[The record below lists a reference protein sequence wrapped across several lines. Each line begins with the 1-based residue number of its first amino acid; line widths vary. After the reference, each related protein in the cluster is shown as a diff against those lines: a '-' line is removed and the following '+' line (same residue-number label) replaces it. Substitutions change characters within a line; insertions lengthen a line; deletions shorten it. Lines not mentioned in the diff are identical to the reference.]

1 MDSLKVLVKPE
12 KDANQREV
20 EAYGGADCCGGVQQF
35 SFYWDCSGSGFWN
48 FSAAPDAEED
58 ILF

>member
-1 MDSLKVLVKPE
+1 MDNLKVLVKP
-12 KDANQREV
+12 KKKVDQCEV
-20 EAYGGADCCGGVQQF
+20 EAYGGVDCSSSSQF

-48 FSAAPDAEED
+48 FSAAPEAEED